1 MELAREEI
9 SLLDRSGECFPV
21 FTDCGDIRLFGA
33 GCVVR
38 VHEIDE
44 RTVRHILKEPAF
56 LLKMNT
62 VPSDLRDLAAV
73 LLLKPAVES
82 REQMKSPG
90 TRALLAPVK
99 EELQSDTDPEEGC
112 AARHHF
118 RYDVPETIL
127 INLVYRIPEISDA
140 GEHDM
145 IGVKDHIRVPG
156 EDHILPEI
164 AESLQNT
171 FNIACIIINYTNHK
185 AYFSTGKRYGKA
197 EKKDRVRDRCT

>member
-1 MELAREEI
+1 
-9 SLLDRSGECFPV
+9 
-21 FTDCGDIRLFGA
+21 
-33 GCVVR
+33 
-38 VHEIDE
+38 
-44 RTVRHILKEPAF
+44 
-56 LLKMNT
+56 MNT
-62 VPSDLRDLAAV
+62 VPPDLRDLAAV

-171 FNIACIIINYTNHK
+171 FNITCIIINYTNHK
-185 AYFSTGKRYGKA
+185 AYFSTGKRCGKA
-197 EKKDRVRDRCT
+197 EKKDRVGDRCT